1 MKQYLAASPYKRVC
15 SVPQYMIIF
24 IPFFHLSLSLSL
36 SHQLI
41 HCPRCERNIA
51 DFQCKILVKQSLTQ
65 LSCKLNCI
73 LLDLAFFLNKI
84 PCCKVICGLIR
95 SFRCSV
101 SLIRLTILTFSSNY
115 CINELNGNPFD
126 TTTKQPLGYF
136 RNYRI
141 SHVYRTIAKIHKREN
156 ENRLLGNRQTE
167 R

>member
-1 MKQYLAASPYKRVC
+1 MKQYRAASYKRVC
-15 SVPQYMIIF
+15 FVPQYMIIF
-24 IPFFHLSLSLSL
+24 IHFFHLCL

-95 SFRCSV
+95 SFRSSV

-115 CINELNGNPFD
+115 CINKLNVNPFD
-126 TTTKQPLGYF
+126 TTMKQPLGYF

-141 SHVYRTIAKIHKREN
+141 SHVYRTIAKTHKREN
-156 ENRLLGNRQTE
+156 ENRLSSWVIH
-167 R
+167 